1 MKTTTSR
8 KKKITN
14 RRLILLAATLLF
26 LQIVILMSLAFYQ
39 GFDLVSNR
47 FSAATLDVLLLE
59 NQYDLTPVAERE
71 NIVPNKQVHKDP
83 RVHNIEQTDAFVFL
97 KITVPVVRATD
108 VEADGT
114 RTVKKAQELFRIKT
128 ERNKDYDNRLSDF
141 NTYVDDNY
149 YFWVELPE
157 CEEGTDL
164 SGSVRT
170 YVFGYSVY
178 LKKDE
183 YTETLFDY
191 VQLKNIIQ
199 YESDPNTIQ
208 NIKVQAYG
216 IQADHLGDIKK
227 EISGRKAIMTEEQ
240 LTEIFTNYIENN
252 NSQDGQGSDQFEP

>member
-97 KITVPVVRATD
+97 KITVPVD
-108 VEADGT
+108 FLKSSCNEIDKLYMVEKLAK
-114 RTVKKAQELFRIKT
+114 VL
-128 ERNKDYDNRLSDF
+128 RNKDYDNRLSDF

-199 YESDPNTIQ
+199 YEADPNTIQ